1 MKILAIDDTKTLLSL
16 LSMTL
21 RNAGHEVAEA
31 ENGEEGL
38 NKFDAFQPDLVITDL
53 NMPIMDGIEFTRACR
68 ARPAGQN
75 TPIIVLTTENGA
87 EIKAEGRRAGASAWM
102 VKPFEPN
109 TLLVFE
115 VELLEIAGKAG
126 TAPDPVAPKIAD
138 VHDHG
143 AGG

>member
-16 LSMTL
+16 LSLTL

-31 ENGEEGL
+31 ENGEDGL
-38 NKFDAFQPDLVITDL
+38 TKFDQFRPDLVITDL
-53 NMPIMDGIEFTRACR
+53 NMPIIEFTRACR
-68 ARPAGQN
+68 SRPAGQN

-109 TLLVFE
+109 TLLG
-115 VELLEIAGKAG
+115 L
-126 TAPDPVAPKIAD
+126 VARYQN
-138 VHDHG
+138 
-143 AGG
+143 